1 MVALELGVE
10 LGDQAAVG
18 LEHPPP
24 GGELAVREQSI
35 AWLRHHTEG
44 NSACSV
50 NYLI

>member
-18 LEHPPP
+18 LEHPAP
-24 GGELAVREQSI
+24 GGELAVGEQGGCVSMPY
-35 AWLRHHTEG
+35 EG
-44 NSACSV
+44 NSACGR